1 MSKKRKNKKMKS
13 IIEEEELF
21 GEFAFIAGYTEG
33 GVPYGILHEEWDE
46 LNYSKEDRMTE
57 KMKCFLFKNK
67 ALLRLLVDFD

>member
-1 MSKKRKNKKMKS
+1 MSKKRKNKKMKN

-46 LNYSKEDRMTE
+46 LNYSEEDENARE
-57 KMKCFLFKNK
+57 NNGLPF
-67 ALLRLLVDFD
+67 